1 MMIVFKHFLR
11 KKITKMKSYRNLAL
25 VNFLNY
31 VKMKKL
37 FSLMNSN
44 QLFFH
49 QIIFFLSSNL
59 GFGTKRVLVF
69 KPVGEKELRGMHHI
83 ATSMK
88 RWFSDVKKDL
98 WKYRLN
104 CTNKAPETKYSIKK
118 CHSNRKK
125 GCSSYLATR
134 YGWLIQSCKE
144 YIRDRK
150 INSRFYYTWFL

>member
-49 QIIFFLSSNL
+49 RIIFFSFVKFGLWNEESF
-59 GFGTKRVLVF
+59 GFQTCRREGV
-69 KPVGEKELRGMHHI
+69 
-83 ATSMK
+83 
-88 RWFSDVKKDL
+88 
-98 WKYRLN
+98 
-104 CTNKAPETKYSIKK
+104 
-118 CHSNRKK
+118 
-125 GCSSYLATR
+125 TR
-134 YGWLIQSCKE
+134 YASHCNVNEKMIFGCQERPLKVSFKLYEQGS
-144 YIRDRK
+144 RNK
-150 INSRFYYTWFL
+150 ILN